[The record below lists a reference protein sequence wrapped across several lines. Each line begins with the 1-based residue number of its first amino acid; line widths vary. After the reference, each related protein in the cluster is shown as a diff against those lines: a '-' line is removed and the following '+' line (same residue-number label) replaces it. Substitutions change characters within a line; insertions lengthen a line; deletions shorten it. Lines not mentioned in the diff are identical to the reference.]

1 MANNPHTGR
10 LLRRYIHVATRGQ
23 LPSTLI
29 EGYTYFVEDE
39 GVILIRM
46 GNKTTTYAKQG
57 PAGPAGPQGPV
68 GPEGPMGPAGGSTP
82 AVPPAPPATPEGPP
96 VGTVLR
102 GLPQLLPNVGVWE
115 GTINALFDTY
125 RDGDLVGSQS
135 RRFVQRFNGGT
146 LVTQE
151 SLGLFSDMTMGREK
165 MLRSV
170 YATFKRIS

>member
-68 GPEGPMGPAGGSTP
+68 GPQGPAGASTP
-82 AVPPAPPATPEGPP
+82 PGPPPPPVTPEGPP
-96 VGTVLR
+96 VGTVLH
-102 GLPQLLPNVGVWE
+102 GLPQYLPVGSWE
-115 GTINALFDTY
+115 ATVSAKFDYY
-125 RDGDLVGSQS
+125 RANGDLSS
-135 RRFVQRFNGGT
+135 NSPRYERFVRVISGG
-146 LVTQE
+146 VTVSVD
-151 SLGLFSDMTMGREK
+151 SLGLGDSATRI
-165 MLRSV
+165 LRSV
-170 YATFKRIS
+170 SATFKRIS